1 VGKNAVVVVELHTEH
16 RVWQSLLD
24 FTFKL
29 DRLFFL
35 AQNLLS
41 IARRGEIAADH
52 RTQGSAS
59 GHAS

>member
-1 VGKNAVVVVELHTEH
+1 
-16 RVWQSLLD
+16 LD